1 MRMHWI
7 RILMTHNAD
16 GVPNKSPTKFL
27 VYHELA
33 RRPWKIHLK
42 VPNLALFLLK
52 ELNKKMILTIL

>member
-27 VYHELA
+27 
-33 RRPWKIHLK
+33 
-42 VPNLALFLLK
+42 LFLDLPVGSNISFTLIENNFRFLIK
-52 ELNKKMILTIL
+52 IA